1 MTTCTNK
8 KERKGTLWIGIIFIW
23 HKKHHKVCKYATYC
37 ASLAMKGCEYMRN
50 SFPHAIYSNLIIKT
64 SIRSRGFSNNAHIN
78 FVSDKIHHR
87 YSYFSL
93 DQFLRR
99 KKTSRWNSN
108 GLILDFFPFF
118 LFRCASFSV
127 LLNSKWSVIYIS
139 SASSFNLKISLVGQV
154 CRSSLFSQSVSQ
166 VSI

>member
-64 SIRSRGFSNNAHIN
+64 SIPSREFSNNAHIN

-87 YSYFSL
+87 YSYFFL
-93 DQFLRR
+93 VQFPT
-99 KKTSRWNSN
+99 KNQDETQIVWFWT
-108 GLILDFFPFF
+108 FFC
-118 LFRCASFSV
+118 LFRCTCFSG
-127 LLNSKWSVIYIS
+127 SHSGQWSIY
-139 SASSFNLKISLVGQV
+139 
-154 CRSSLFSQSVSQ
+154 RSVSTLKHLDQ
-166 VSI
+166 SYRM